1 MEVKIISELVATLLK
16 KRGVSTPDAMERFL
30 VPDYARDTHS
40 PLLLEGMDRAV
51 TRIFAAMTQGERIG
65 IYADF
70 DCDGIPGAAVLY
82 DTFAKIGYENIEVY
96 IPHRDM
102 EGYGVHVDAL
112 KALKQKGVSLVITVD
127 VGTVALEPV
136 RIAKELGI
144 DVIITDHHEPGS
156 VLPDAVAVLNPK
168 LPSTGST
175 SSPQASSGQAAYPFR
190 ELCGAAVA
198 WKLSCA
204 LFAEGKKRALP
215 QFAGIPDGWE
225 KWLLDLVAIATIA
238 DMVPLVGENRALT
251 HFGLRVLRKS
261 TRPGLRALSA
271 QLRLRQ
277 NELTE
282 DDVSFSFAPR
292 INAASRMGDPETAF
306 KLLVTKDAKEAET
319 LAIHLEELNASRK
332 GAVGSIVREAKKRIG
347 VRFSATDPVVVLGD
361 TAWKPALLGL
371 VANTFVKERGG
382 VVCMWGRDGNGALKG
397 SCRSDGSVSV
407 VELFSKTSG
416 ALQEYGG
423 HAGSGGFSVSH
434 ESVHT
439 LFESLAAAH
448 AQLAAAPPSTGPEG
462 PLRPS
467 NGSNVEGLAVTKHD
481 VIVTISEISWPL
493 FRELSLLS
501 PFGIGNP
508 KPVFRI
514 PRATI
519 TSIKTFG
526 KEKNH
531 CEVTLSSSAS
541 NASTRAFDFFRSPAS
556 FSALPVVGMEADVLA
571 TLIHDTFRGQNSLA
585 LRLVDIISA
594 T

>member
-1 MEVKIISELVATLLK
+1 MISDLIQTLLHT
-16 KRGVSTPDAMERFL
+16 RGITETDAIERFLKPDYVRDTHDPFLLAGMDVAVARVFDAMEK
-30 VPDYARDTHS
+30 
-40 PLLLEGMDRAV
+40 
-51 TRIFAAMTQGERIG
+51 GERIA

-70 DCDGIPGAAVLY
+70 DCDGIPGAAVLC
-82 DTFAKIGYENIEVY
+82 DFFAKIGYENIEVY

-102 EGYGVHVDAL
+102 EGYGIHADAL
-112 KALKQKGVSLVITVD
+112 RALKQKGVSLVITVD
-127 VGTVALEPV
+127 VGTVAIEPV

-144 DVIITDHHEPGS
+144 DVIVTDHHEPGT
-156 VLPDAVAVLNPK
+156 VLPDAIAVLNPK
-168 LPSTGST
+168 LGN
-175 SSPQASSGQAAYPFR
+175 YPFR
-190 ELCGAAVA
+190 ALCGAAVA
-198 WKLSCA
+198 WKLAQA
-204 LFAEGKKRALP
+204 LLYRGRSLVNFS
-215 QFAGIPDGWE
+215 GIPDGWE

-238 DMVPLVGENRALT
+238 DMVPLVGENRTLT
-251 HFGLRVLRKS
+251 HFGLKVLRKS
-261 TRPGLRALSA
+261 PRAGIRALCA
-271 QLRLRQ
+271 RLRLRQ
-277 NELTE
+277 SELTE

-306 KLLVTKDAKEAET
+306 KLLTSKDPKEAEA
-319 LAIHLEELNASRK
+319 LAVHLEELNASRK
-332 GAVGSIVREAKKRIG
+332 GAVGSIVREAKKRMLA
-347 VRFSATDPVVVLGD
+347 RFSTSDPVIVLGD

-407 VELFSKTSG
+407 VELFSKTNG
-416 ALQEYGG
+416 TFQEYGG

-434 ESVHT
+434 ANIHT
-439 LFESLAAAH
+439 LFDSLAAAH
-448 AQLAAAPPSTGPEG
+448 AQLAAAPST
-462 PLRPS
+462 
-467 NGSNVEGLAVTKHD
+467 VEGLDVPEHD
-481 VIVTISEISWPL
+481 ALATLSEISWPL

-519 TSIKTFG
+519 FSVKTFG

-531 CEVTLSSSAS
+531 CEVTLSNSTSG
-541 NASTRAFDFFRSPAS
+541 ASTRAFDFFRSPAS
-556 FSALPVVGMEADVLA
+556 FTALPVAGMEADILA

-594 T
+594 A